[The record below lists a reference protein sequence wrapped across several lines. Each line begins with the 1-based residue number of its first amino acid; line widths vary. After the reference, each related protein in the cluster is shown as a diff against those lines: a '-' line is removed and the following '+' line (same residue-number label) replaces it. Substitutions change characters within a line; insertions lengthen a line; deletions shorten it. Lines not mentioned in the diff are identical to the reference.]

1 MGLHER
7 PVDIANPHDHRPRS
21 PIRDLV
27 LGNVGQADMR
37 VRLSRIVMVT
47 IEAILIVDPRLA
59 VERVEEVEGTG
70 NLQKVAGGNSS
81 SGPTVLDQ
89 VCPAKNQS
97 PRSLRSPQ
105 ACRPHGPWL
114 PAEAD
119 RYAVRRPRFIGCGGS
134 KPPRGNQ
141 WPGIRASQFQK

>member
-7 PVDIANPHDHRPRS
+7 PVDIANPHDHRPRY
-21 PIRDLV
+21 PIRNLV

-37 VRLSRIVMVT
+37 VRLSRIVVVT

-59 VERVEEVEGTG
+59 VERVEDVEGTG

-81 SGPTVLDQ
+81 PGPTVLDQ
-89 VCPAKNQS
+89 LCSAKNKALD
-97 PRSLRSPQ
+97 RYAAR
-105 ACRPHGPWL
+105 RPAARMVPGL

-134 KPPRGNQ
+134 KP
-141 WPGIRASQFQK
+141 